1 MTPVD
6 PRTDLSD
13 IDLLLY
19 WAMGPEPRSPRRLVE
34 LAAVAVA
41 VLVGLWAA
49 MVFVT
54 AVAG

>member
-41 VLVGLWAA
+41 VLVGIGA
-49 MVFVT
+49 FVCCMW
-54 AVAG
+54 VMFG